1 MTLLSEKFFEG
12 VNELTNTEKL
22 LTDGSD
28 KSVTDTLTALGW
40 EGQLIGAVVLDLAVD
55 GESVT
60 NGRLILRGRISK
72 DAIALQANKLWA
84 SGGKD
89 LMLIV
94 KIPTGDEF
102 KFDDGCLASNYL
114 DEGDLEFSVTKA
126 GTVLEE
132 DQWEAAGIGNF
143 SMRIVAHLDKAANG
157 PKGHLLKLT
166 AMLFPL
172 NKKQLQELSTVTKLA
187 AWPGIKCYEEKCPLF
202 PDAMAD
208 GWGTPFKPLLGIANR
223 ASNSDNTPM
232 AVHLRYAV
240 ALLMRTAV
248 VPEALASCASV
259 QKRCK
264 AIVADPAAA
273 GNKEPDI
280 VWPEMIRPESEK
292 GKIPQFNNMGN
303 QIIYSLT
310 YKGETIQQ
318 RGNNR

>member
-1 MTLLSEKFFEG
+1 MTLLSEVFFEG
-12 VNELTNTEKL
+12 VSELTNTEKL
-22 LTDGSD
+22 LTDGSE

-40 EGQLIGAVVLDLAVD
+40 EGQLIGSVILDLAVD

-60 NGRLILRGRISK
+60 SSRLILRGRISK
-72 DAIALQANKLWA
+72 EAIALQANKLWA

-94 KIPTGDEF
+94 KVPTGEEF
-102 KFDDGCLASNYL
+102 KFNDGCMASNYI
-114 DEGDLEFSVTKA
+114 DDSNLEFSITKA

-143 SMRIVAHLDKAANG
+143 SMRIVAHLDKGANG
-157 PKGHLLKLT
+157 PKGPMVKLT

-172 NKKQLQELSTVTKLA
+172 NRKQLQELSTVTKLA
-187 AWPGIKCYEEKCPLF
+187 TWPGIKCCEEKCSLF

-208 GWGTPFKPLLGIANR
+208 GWGTPFKPLLGVANR
-223 ASNSDNTPM
+223 AGNSDKTPT
-232 AVHLRYAV
+232 AVHLRFAV
-240 ALLMRTAV
+240 AVLMRTAV

-273 GNKEPDI
+273 GSKEPDI
-280 VWPEMIRPESEK
+280 VWPEMVRPEAEK
-292 GKIPQFNNMGN
+292 GNYHSL
-303 QIIYSLT
+303 IIWGTKLF
-310 YKGETIQQ
+310 KL
-318 RGNNR
+318 